1 MARKIDKTEVA
12 RKMFDEGEGDDLMI
26 EAERSTKRVTIR
38 EESNVSIIKRRSPA
52 RFIPLSSIAK
62 RSDAQVR
69 LVDFDPE
76 KYPEDKSLLESI
88 RNRGVVT
95 PVMVKEYLEDDDD
108 LLAEARYELI
118 YGHRRVSACKV
129 LGFTTI
135 PAFIVDSAV
144 NSAEVTMTENTGV
157 RTLNAYERAREFVD
171 YLASHDISIRAFADR
186 NGYHHSYVSEM
197 VAAYRKAQECPDIE
211 ALFKDGLLRYQFVP
225 ALADIYRES
234 GKRDRDLLIGILPEL
249 STKQTRELIDYYR
262 TAGNAAGYLKESGN
276 NPVSVPFSG
285 NPVQEKKKTVPVPE
299 ELWDALESDKGYTAK
314 QAGTYGCTEE
324 DVRKAVKICR
334 RGNAG
339 PEDLRCMLLIRKNGG
354 KISERTLAVL
364 RRVSEDSNTRKAVSL
379 YIAAYEKLDRQKA
392 ACRKRFGSAFPAGSE
407 DAEVLDRLLG
417 FQPGDLKKDNM

>member
-1 MARKIDKTEVA
+1 MARTIDKTEFA
-12 RKMFDEGEGDDLMI
+12 RKMFDEGEPDDLMI
-26 EAERSTKRVTIR
+26 EADRSRKRVTIR

-52 RFIPLSSIAK
+52 QFIPLSSIVK

-108 LLAEARYELI
+108 LLADARYELI

-135 PAFIVDSAV
+135 PAFIVDTTV
-144 NSAEVTMTENTGV
+144 NSADVTMTENTGV
-157 RTLNAYERAREFVD
+157 RTLNAYERAREFAN
-171 YLASHDISIRAFADR
+171 YLASHDMSIRAFAEK

-197 VAAYRKAQECPDIE
+197 IAAFRKAQECPDIE

-225 ALADIYRES
+225 ALTDIYWES

-249 STKQTRELIDYYR
+249 STKQMRELIEYYR

-276 NPVSVPFSG
+276 NPVSVPSTV
-285 NPVQEKKKTVPVPE
+285 NTVQEEKNTFSVLE
-299 ELWDALESDKGYTAK
+299 ELWDALESDKNYTAK
-314 QAGTYGCTEE
+314 QAETYGCTEE
-324 DVRKAVKICR
+324 EVGNAVKICR
-334 RGNAG
+334 SGKAG

-354 KISERTLAVL
+354 KISERTLNVL
-364 RRVSEDSNTRKAVSL
+364 RRVSEDSNTQKAVSL
-379 YIAAYEKLDRQKA
+379 YIAAYEKLDRQKT
-392 ACRKRFGSAFPAGSE
+392 ACRKRFGSTVPADSE
-407 DAEVLDRLLG
+407 DADVLNRLLG
-417 FQPGDLKKDNM
+417 S

>member
-1 MARKIDKTEVA
+1 
-12 RKMFDEGEGDDLMI
+12 MI

-38 EESNVSIIKRRSPA
+38 EESNVSIITRRSPA
-52 RFIPLSSIAK
+52 RFIPLSSIVK

-157 RTLNAYERAREFVD
+157 RTLNAYERAREFAD

-197 VAAYRKAQECPDIE
+197 VAAYRKAQECPEIE

-276 NPVSVPFSG
+276 NPVSVPSSG
-285 NPVQEKKKTVPVPE
+285 DPAPDERKTAPVPE

-334 RGNAG
+334 SGNAG

-354 KISERTLAVL
+354 KISDRTLEVL
-364 RRVSEDSNTRKAVSL
+364 RRVTEDSNTRKAVSQ

-417 FQPGDLKKDNM
+417 FQPGDLKKNNM

>member
-1 MARKIDKTEVA
+1 MARTIDKTEVA
-12 RKMFDEGEGDDLMI
+12 RKMFDEGEPDDLMI
-26 EAERSTKRVTIR
+26 EAERSPKRVTIR

-52 RFIPLSSIAK
+52 QFIPLSSIVK

-69 LVDFDPE
+69 LTDFDPD

-108 LLAEARYELI
+108 LLADARYELI

-135 PAFIVDSAV
+135 PAFIVDSTV

-157 RTLNAYERAREFVD
+157 RTLNAYERAREFSS

-211 ALFKDGLLRYQFVP
+211 TLFKDGLLRYQFVP

-234 GKRDRDLLIGILPEL
+234 GERDRDLLIGILPEL

-262 TAGNAAGYLKESGN
+262 TAGNVAGYLNESGN
-276 NPVSVPFSG
+276 NPVSISSSSDL
-285 NPVQEKKKTVPVPE
+285 VQEAKKTVPVPE
-299 ELWDALESDKGYTAK
+299 ELWNALESDKRYTAK
-314 QAGTYGCTEE
+314 QAGTYGCSEE
-324 DVRKAVKICR
+324 DVRNALKICR
-334 RGNAG
+334 NGNAG

-354 KISERTLAVL
+354 KISERTLGVL
-364 RRVSEDSNTRKAVSL
+364 KRVSEDCNTQKALSL

-392 ACRKRFGSAFPAGSE
+392 ACRKRFGSAVPAGSE
-407 DAEVLDRLLG
+407 DAEILDMLLG
-417 FQPGDLKKDNM
+417 KQPEDLKKDNM

>member
-1 MARKIDKTEVA
+1 MARTIDKTEFA
-12 RKMFDEGEGDDLMI
+12 RKMFDEGEPDDLMI
-26 EAERSTKRVTIR
+26 EADRSRKRVTIR

-52 RFIPLSSIAK
+52 QFIPLSSIVK

-108 LLAEARYELI
+108 LLADARYELI

-135 PAFIVDSAV
+135 PAFIVDTTV
-144 NSAEVTMTENTGV
+144 NSADVTMTENTGV
-157 RTLNAYERAREFVD
+157 RTLNAYERAREFAN
-171 YLASHDISIRAFADR
+171 YLASHDMSIRAFAEK

-197 VAAYRKAQECPDIE
+197 IAAFRKAQECPDIE

-225 ALADIYRES
+225 ALTDIYWES

-249 STKQTRELIDYYR
+249 STKQMRELIEYYR

-276 NPVSVPFSG
+276 NPVSVPSTV
-285 NPVQEKKKTVPVPE
+285 NTVQEEKNTFSVLE
-299 ELWDALESDKGYTAK
+299 ELWDALESDKNYTAK
-314 QAGTYGCTEE
+314 QAETYGCTEE
-324 DVRKAVKICR
+324 EVGNAVKICR
-334 RGNAG
+334 SGKAG

-354 KISERTLAVL
+354 KISERTLNVL
-364 RRVSEDSNTRKAVSL
+364 RRVSEDSNTQKAVSL

-392 ACRKRFGSAFPAGSE
+392 ACRKRFGSAVPAGSE
-407 DAEVLDRLLG
+407 EAEILDRLLG
-417 FQPGDLKKDNM
+417 IRPEDLKKDNM

>member
-1 MARKIDKTEVA
+1 MARTIDKTEVA

-52 RFIPLSSIAK
+52 RFIPLSSIVK

-157 RTLNAYERAREFVD
+157 RTLNAYERAREFAD

-197 VAAYRKAQECPDIE
+197 VAAYRKAQECPEIE

-276 NPVSVPFSG
+276 NPVSVPSSG
-285 NPVQEKKKTVPVPE
+285 DPAPDERKTAPVPE

-334 RGNAG
+334 SGNAG

-354 KISERTLAVL
+354 KISDRTLEVL
-364 RRVSEDSNTRKAVSL
+364 RRVTEDSNTRKAVSQ

-417 FQPGDLKKDNM
+417 FQPGDLKKNNM

>member
-1 MARKIDKTEVA
+1 MTRTIDKTEVA

-26 EAERSTKRVTIR
+26 EAERSAKRVTIR

-52 RFIPLSSIAK
+52 QFIPLSSIVK
-62 RSDAQVR
+62 RSDSQVR

-108 LLAEARYELI
+108 LLAETRYELI

-135 PAFIVDSAV
+135 PAFIVDSTV

-157 RTLNAYERAREFVD
+157 RTLNAYERAREFAD

-186 NGYHHSYVSEM
+186 NGYQHSYVSEM
-197 VAAYRKAQECPDIE
+197 VAAYRRAQECPDIE
-211 ALFKDGLLRYQFVP
+211 ALFKDGLLRYQFIP

-234 GKRDRDLLIGILPEL
+234 GKRDRDLLIAILPEL

-262 TAGNAAGYLKESGN
+262 TAGNTAGFLKESGKT
-276 NPVSVPFSG
+276 PVSVPSSG
-285 NPVQEKKKTVPVPE
+285 DPVHEEKKTESGLE
-299 ELWDALESDKGYTAK
+299 ELWNALESDKGYTEK

-334 RGNAG
+334 NGNAR

-354 KISERTLAVL
+354 NISERTLDVL
-364 RRVSEDSNTRKAVSL
+364 RRVSEDSNTQKAVSL
-379 YIAAYEKLDRQKA
+379 YIAAYEKLDRQKTV
-392 ACRKRFGSAFPAGSE
+392 CRKRFGTAVSAGSE
-407 DAEVLDRLLG
+407 DAEILDMLLG
-417 FQPGDLKKDNM
+417 LQPGELKKFNM